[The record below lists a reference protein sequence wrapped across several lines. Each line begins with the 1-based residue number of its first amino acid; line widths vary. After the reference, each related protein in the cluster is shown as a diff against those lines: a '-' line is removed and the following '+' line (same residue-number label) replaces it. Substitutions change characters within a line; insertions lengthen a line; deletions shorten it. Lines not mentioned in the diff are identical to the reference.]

1 LLHRR
6 VCKPSVPRERGLSH
20 PAGLLRRGRQI
31 HTGFNIVLALLFF
44 PLLKP
49 FARLHVRLLPAR
61 VNTADPSQPIYLD
74 WSAGETPSIALAG
87 AAREAL
93 GKIIGPI
100 GLALIVGSSNIV
112 KPDVTIAAILPCF
125 LYLAAWS
132 ALAGFAYAFIGFE
145 TKGRS
150 IEDIDRELTAGRHD
164 VPVQGAVRRAVGDRQ
179 A

>member
-1 LLHRR
+1 MGARPAVSWSKRHSRR
-6 VCKPSVPRERGLSH
+6 SPIP
-20 PAGLLRRGRQI
+20 P
-31 HTGFNIVLALLFF
+31 GFGGI
-44 PLLKP
+44 
-49 FARLHVRLLPAR
+49 
-61 VNTADPSQPIYLD
+61 
-74 WSAGETPSIALAG
+74 
-87 AAREAL
+87 

-112 KPDVTIAAILPCF
+112 KPDVTIAAILPSF

-150 IEDIDRELTAGRHD
+150 IEDIDRGLTAGRQQL
-164 VPVQGAVRRAVGDRQ
+164 PGRATVQRAVGDRR

>member
-1 LLHRR
+1 MG
-6 VCKPSVPRERGLSH
+6 S
-20 PAGLLRRGRQI
+20 AY
-31 HTGFNIVLALLFF
+31 GFGGI
-44 PLLKP
+44 
-49 FARLHVRLLPAR
+49 
-61 VNTADPSQPIYLD
+61 
-74 WSAGETPSIALAG
+74 
-87 AAREAL
+87 

-150 IEDIDRELTAGRHD
+150 IEDIDRGLTAARY
-164 VPVQGAVRRAVGDRQ
+164 GAPGPASARRVVGDRQ